1 MLDQLPEVYYPVFEM
16 TVFVHDKK
24 MHNEATV
31 TKLIAH
37 KLVLNHMYRLY
48 DDCSTKAFRLF
59 LKEIHLIKRLLQ
71 SMCTPK
77 ESTPAQK

>member
-37 KLVLNHMYRLY
+37 KLVLNHMYRL
-48 DDCSTKAFRLF
+48 
-59 LKEIHLIKRLLQ
+59 
-71 SMCTPK
+71 
-77 ESTPAQK
+77 

>member
-24 MHNEATV
+24 MYNEATV

-37 KLVLNHMYRLY
+37 KLVLNHVYRF
-48 DDCSTKAFRLF
+48 KM
-59 LKEIHLIKRLLQ
+59 I
-71 SMCTPK
+71 
-77 ESTPAQK
+77 AQQKLSVFF